1 MEVAIIIV
9 VIMIPITLFN
19 QMMMR
24 KALLYLKPEHKK
36 KEFLI
41 SFNFLWPKR
50 DYFYPEGWKLWV
62 RLRWIGLIEVAIFM
76 ITLYLLLT
84 LR

>member
-9 VIMIPITLFN
+9 VIMIPVTLFN

-36 KEFLI
+36 KQFQI
-41 SFNFLWPKR
+41 AFNLLWPKKE
-50 DYFYPEGWKLWV
+50 YFYPEGWKYWI
-62 RLRWIGLIEVAIFM
+62 RLRWLGFAELGIFLI
-76 ITLYLLLT
+76 LT
-84 LR
+84 YFIII